1 MTQGEREGS
10 PAVLVAVLVL
20 AVLAVFF
27 LLTSGLLATFFD
39 PEVGQEDIEAIIA
52 LHFMTMSSQA
62 IAQ

>member
-1 MTQGEREGS
+1 MTQGDREGS

-20 AVLAVFF
+20 AVVAVFV

-39 PEVGQEDIEAIIA
+39 PEVGQADIEAIIA
-52 LHFMTMSSQA
+52 SHFMTMSSQA